1 MTDKHPAPAKTLRL
15 SKLMVQTGLCS
26 RREADK
32 YIERGWV
39 YVDNLPINTLGTKVY
54 PHQKIVLDTRAL
66 AEQNQTVTILLNKPL
81 GVVSA
86 QPEKGYAPA
95 ITLIK
100 PETRFPQD
108 TSPLQFKPGHL
119 KGLAPA
125 GRLDINSQGLLVLTQ
140 DGRIARQLVGSP
152 AKLDKEYLVRF
163 KGRLTDQVIK
173 LLNFGLVLDSRPLKP
188 ARVKLLNP
196 DQLQFILKEGRKRQ
210 IRRMCQQVKL
220 EVTAIKRVRI
230 GAVTLGKLPIGQWR
244 YLGEQ
249 EVF

>member
-1 MTDKHPAPAKTLRL
+1 MTNKHPAPAKTIRL

-26 RREADK
+26 RREADN

-54 PHQKIVLDTRAL
+54 PHQKVVLDTRAL
-66 AEQNQTVTILLNKPL
+66 ARQNQTVTILLNKPL

-95 ITLIK
+95 ISLIK

-140 DGRIARQLVGSP
+140 DGRIARQAGWLPVETG
-152 AKLDKEYLVRF
+152 
-163 KGRLTDQVIK
+163 KGIPR
-173 LLNFGLVLDSRPLKP
+173 
-188 ARVKLLNP
+188 
-196 DQLQFILKEGRKRQ
+196 
-210 IRRMCQQVKL
+210 
-220 EVTAIKRVRI
+220 
-230 GAVTLGKLPIGQWR
+230 TL
-244 YLGEQ
+244 
-249 EVF
+249 

>member
-1 MTDKHPAPAKTLRL
+1 
-15 SKLMVQTGLCS
+15 MVQTGLCS
-26 RREADK
+26 RREADN
-32 YIERGWV
+32 YIRRGWV
-39 YVDNLPINTLGTKVY
+39 YVDNLPINILGTKVY
-54 PHQKIVLDTRAL
+54 PHQKVVLDARAL
-66 AEQNQTVTILLNKPL
+66 AEQNRTVTILLNKPL

-95 ITLIK
+95 ISLIK
-100 PETRFPQD
+100 PETRSAKD
-108 TSPLQFKPGHL
+108 ISPLQFKPGHL

-152 AKLDKEYLVRF
+152 SRLEKEYLVRF
-163 KGRLTDQVIK
+163 KGRLTSQAIK
-173 LLNFGLVLDSRPLKP
+173 LLNSGLALDGRPLKP

-196 DQLQFILKEGRKRQ
+196 EQLQFILNEGRKRQ
-210 IRRMCQQVKL
+210 IRRMCLQVKL

-230 GAVTLGKLPIGQWR
+230 GAVALGKLPIGEWR
-244 YLGEQ
+244 YLGKH